1 MPDPS
6 WTAQQQAQQASQ
18 HAQRIHQDHVRQ
30 HRDMSELGRAHARHG
45 GAAQHY
51 YPASARHGQGGGLRG
66 LLTLLVLV
74 AAVVYLARDPE
85 LRTTVE
91 TFAQDLWARVQNS

>member
-30 HRDMSELGRAHARHG
+30 HRDMSGPGRAHARHG
-45 GAAQHY
+45 GGAQHY
-51 YPASARHGQGGGLRG
+51 HPASAHHGQGGGLRG
-66 LLTLLVLV
+66 FLTLLVLV
-74 AAVVYLARDPE
+74 AAAVHLARDPE
-85 LRTTVE
+85 LRTTAE
-91 TFAQDLWARVQNS
+91 TFAHDLWTRIQNG